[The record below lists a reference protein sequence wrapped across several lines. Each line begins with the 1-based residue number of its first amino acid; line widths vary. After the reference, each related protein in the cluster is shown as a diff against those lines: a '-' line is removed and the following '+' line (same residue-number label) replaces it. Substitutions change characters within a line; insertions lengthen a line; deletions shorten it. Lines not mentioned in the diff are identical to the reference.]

1 MLKPNTLWNDTVKD
15 QQVWFFSIM
24 NISHEQQCTSNTHW
38 NYIVGTVKQ
47 QYADNFQKALI
58 YSQMILK
65 GAKNVLSACVII
77 YLIVCQCIF
86 TPQTPDNSLQD
97 LKLV

>member
-1 MLKPNTLWNDTVKD
+1 MTLWKISKFDFLASWTLV
-15 QQVWFFSIM
+15 M
-24 NISHEQQCTSNTHW
+24 NNNAHPTHW

-86 TPQTPDNSLQD
+86 TPKTPDNSLQD

>member
-1 MLKPNTLWNDTVKD
+1 M
-15 QQVWFFSIM
+15 
-24 NISHEQQCTSNTHW
+24 
-38 NYIVGTVKQ
+38 KQ

>member
-1 MLKPNTLWNDTVKD
+1 M
-15 QQVWFFSIM
+15 
-24 NISHEQQCTSNTHW
+24 
-38 NYIVGTVKQ
+38 KQ

-86 TPQTPDNSLQD
+86 TPKTPDNSLQD